1 MSRYLDYAD
10 YLSERREA
18 ERDEH
23 LSRLKEDGDLGCI
36 CRHMTSDP
44 ERGCE
49 CGYEDWLCDHGGEP
63 FVRYEGAE
71 G

>member
-1 MSRYLDYAD
+1 MWMLDDSLAD

-23 LSRLKEDGDLGCI
+23 LSRLEADGPGCI

-49 CGYEDWLCDHGGEP
+49 CGYEDWLCDHEGEP
-63 FVRYEGAE
+63 FVRYEGDE